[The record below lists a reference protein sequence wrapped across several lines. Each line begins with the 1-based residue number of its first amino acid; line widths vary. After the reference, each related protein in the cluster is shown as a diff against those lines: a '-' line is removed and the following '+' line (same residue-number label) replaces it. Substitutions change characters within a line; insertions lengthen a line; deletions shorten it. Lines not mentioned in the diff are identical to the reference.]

1 MFEKLVRLVVVTPA
15 RLFGSFESLLLLG
28 VRWWVGWDFV
38 TSGWLKI
45 TNWQNTLFLF
55 DNEYHVPLLPSH
67 VAAVVG
73 TAGELAFPLLLFAG
87 LASRLGALGLSA
99 VNIMAVV
106 SYADVLLSEG
116 FEGALG
122 QHYLW
127 GFGLIVV
134 IVFGPGKVSLD
145 RLLVRGRAA
154 KQAPGMAAA
163 PVIAV

>member
-1 MFEKLVRLVVVTPA
+1 MFDKLVRSLIVVPA
-15 RLFGSFESLLLLG
+15 RLLGNFESLLLLA
-28 VRWWVGWDFV
+28 VRWWVAWDFLK
-38 TSGWLKI
+38 SGWLKI

-55 DNEYHVPLLPSH
+55 DNEYHVPLLPSN

-73 TAGELAFPLLLFAG
+73 TAGELAFPVLLFAG
-87 LASRLGALGLSA
+87 LTSRLGALGLSA

-134 IVFGPGKVSLD
+134 MVFGPGKVSLD
-145 RLLVRGRAA
+145 QLLLRGGPA
-154 KQAPGMAAA
+154 KPARGMVAAA
-163 PVIAV
+163 AV

>member
-1 MFEKLVRLVVVTPA
+1 MITKLVNLLVVTPA
-15 RLFGSFESLLLLG
+15 RLLGNFESLLLLG
-28 VRWWVGWDFV
+28 ARLFVAWDFLK
-38 TSGWLKI
+38 SGWLKI

-55 DNEYHVPLLPSH
+55 QQEYHVPVLPSDL
-67 VAAVVG
+67 AAVVG
-73 TAGELAFPLLLFAG
+73 TAGELAFPVLLFAG

-127 GFGLIVV
+127 GFALLVV

-145 RLLVRGRAA
+145 HLLVR
-154 KQAPGMAAA
+154 APQRSPSMAPAH
-163 PVIAV
+163 AV